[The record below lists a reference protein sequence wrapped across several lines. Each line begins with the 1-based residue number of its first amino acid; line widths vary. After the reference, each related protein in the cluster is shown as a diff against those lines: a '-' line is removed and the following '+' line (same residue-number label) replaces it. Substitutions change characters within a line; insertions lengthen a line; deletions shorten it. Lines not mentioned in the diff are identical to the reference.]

1 MTTLLIKN
9 IHSLITMD
17 TARREI
23 RDGAMFIR
31 DGVLEFVGETSA
43 LGEDA
48 AESADEVLDLRHHV
62 VLPGLINTHHHMYQN
77 LTRVVAQNEA
87 LFGWLKALY
96 PIWTRL
102 TGEMVYT
109 SAKLAMGELIL
120 SGCTTSSDHLYLYP
134 NDVRLEDTIRA
145 AQEIGMRFHPT
156 RGAMSVGESQGGL
169 PPDSLVERED
179 FILKDTR
186 RVIET
191 YHDAARYSMLRIGVA
206 PCSPFSVSQDLMR
219 ESATLARSYHVR
231 LHTHLAENRS
241 DIEYSLGK
249 FKMRPG
255 QYAEDVGFVGN
266 DVWHAHCVQLND
278 DEIGLFGRTGTG
290 VCHCPGSNMRLASGI
305 APIRKM
311 LDYGVQVGLGV
322 DGSASN
328 DGAHLLNEARMAM
341 LLQRVASEPD
351 PSRMTAREALSL
363 ATVGGAAVLGR
374 DDIGALAQ
382 GMAADFIAFRV
393 DDIAFAGAGHDLAA
407 ALVFCQSIH
416 VDLSIINGKVVVRD
430 GNLQT
435 IDLPMLIEK
444 HNKFS
449 KNLMDG

>member
-219 ESATLARSYHVR
+219 ESAALARSYHVR